1 MGIITARLPS
11 GPWHIWSG
19 LYFGQ
24 LWPVEAFPGWWDVR
38 PYLQYGQSL
47 RENAF
52 FSWEEKSVWFF
63 WCELRSY
70 ILHRSWRHAIK
81 DCQICMHAGFNW
93 RLSRRC
99 YNISHLTWQPY
110 ILLTAFVHN
119 FLALNKLKV
128 PLCNLTPEPTR
139 VRMRVVAR
147 RFLLPKQN
155 WLTITGLQNPTWT
168 VCSTAPN
175 ANGASRAQ
183 LCRSPYFVRNLTFE
197 EELSRN
203 C

>member
-1 MGIITARLPS
+1 MAHLLRAVFWAAVTWESFAWLMKCTPIPTVWTIFKRE
-11 GPWHIWSG
+11 
-19 LYFGQ
+19 YF
-24 LWPVEAFPGWWDVR
+24 
-38 PYLQYGQSL
+38 
-47 RENAF
+47 F
-52 FSWEEKSVWFF
+52 FWEEKSVWFF

-128 PLCNLTPEPTR
+128 PLCNVTPEPMR
-139 VRMRVVAR
+139 VRMRVGAR

-155 WLTITGLQNPTWT
+155 WLTITGLQNPTRA

-175 ANGASRAQ
+175 ADGASRAQ
-183 LCRSPYFVRNLTFE
+183 LCRSPCFVRNVTFE
-197 EELSRN
+197 EELSRSR
-203 C
+203 